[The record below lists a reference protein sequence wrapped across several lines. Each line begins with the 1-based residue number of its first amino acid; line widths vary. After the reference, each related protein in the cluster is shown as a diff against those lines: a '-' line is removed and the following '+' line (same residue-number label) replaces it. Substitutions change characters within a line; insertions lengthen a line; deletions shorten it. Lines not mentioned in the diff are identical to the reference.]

1 MSKFP
6 LYNTT
11 KSREMFNRASQVIP
25 GGIYGHLGPAE
36 GQFIPVNRWPRFS
49 EKAKG
54 TYFWDVD
61 GNQYIDYMCA
71 YGPNVLGYNDPDVDA
86 AALKQL
92 QLGNCTTA
100 PGKVMV
106 ECAETLVDTV
116 ACADWAFFCK
126 NGSDTTTLATMA
138 ARAHTHKKKIIFL
151 KYYYHGDFPWAQKI
165 DYPGITPE
173 DVANNIICPWFDLDA
188 LQKAYDDN
196 NGDIAGLIAQPYD
209 HGNFKD
215 NEVASKE
222 YWQSVRKWCDDHG
235 AVLIIDDVR
244 AGFRLDLAGSDH
256 YYGFKADL
264 ICFCKALANG
274 YNMSAFCGKEF
285 LRNAASSLSYTGSYW
300 MSAVPFAA
308 CIACINKLKK
318 IDAPKLFHDLGTE
331 LTDGLVAAGKEHGF
345 DLVVSGAPALFYLR
359 IANDDSLLLHQDW
372 IAECVNRGV
381 FFASHH
387 NHFINASLTHEDI
400 NRTIEIAEDA
410 FKAEAKDG
418 MVRWK
423 FTELPLSKEAKLL
436 MDSLVLGLEDIQE
449 NYGKK
454 YIKIIEKSLT

>member
-1 MSKFP
+1 MSKKFP
-6 LYNTT
+6 LYKTT
-11 KSREMFNRASQVIP
+11 KSDEWFDRATKVIP
-25 GGIYGHLGPAE
+25 AGVYGHLGPAE

-49 EKAKG
+49 EKAQG
-54 TYFWDVD
+54 SYFWDVD

-71 YGPNVLGYNDPDVDA
+71 YGPNVLGYCDEDVDA
-86 AALKQL
+86 AAFEQMKK
-92 QLGNCTTA
+92 GNCVTS
-100 PGKVMV
+100 PDKIMV
-106 ECAETLVDTV
+106 ECAELLVDTV
-116 ACADWAFFCK
+116 ATADWAFFAK
-126 NGSDTTTLATMA
+126 NGNDATQGA
-138 ARAHTHKKKIIFL
+138 ILTARAHTHKKKLIFFNNF
-151 KYYYHGDFPWAQKI
+151 YHGVSPMVQKI
-165 DYPGITPE
+165 DYPGVTPE
-173 DVANNIICPWFDLDA
+173 DVANNIYARWNDIEGLKQIIA
-188 LQKAYDDN
+188 EDD
-196 NGDIAGLIAQPYD
+196 DIAAIIAQPYN
-209 HGNFKD
+209 HGNFLD
-215 NEVASKE
+215 NYFPDAGFWKEVRELCTKNNI
-222 YWQSVRKWCDDHG
+222 
-235 AVLIIDDVR
+235 VLIVDDVR
-244 AGFRLDLAGSDH
+244 CGFRLDLAGSDH
-256 YYGFKADL
+256 FFGFEADI

-318 IDAPKLFHDLGTE
+318 IDAPKLFKELGTE

-410 FKAEAKDG
+410 FKAVKKLHPE
-418 MVRWK
+418 K
-423 FTELPLSKEAKLL
+423 F
-436 MDSLVLGLEDIQE
+436 
-449 NYGKK
+449 
-454 YIKIIEKSLT
+454 